1 MPRVVVA
8 LVLGGVACL
17 RLAAPACAWQQD
29 DADGRTRGRI
39 LEFPDLGPVPGSMA
53 PTLGPGPGAFEDVA
67 APSSQVIGGRRRS
80 SILPR
85 DRAAGVLAR
94 GTTARGMRLPEPLP
108 APAVRPPGLALGTS
122 ALDQRLAEDPGPA
135 SGLTYD
141 AALDRMMGWNLDIR
155 ALRHELTQ
163 ADADILTAGL
173 RTNPLVYVDS
183 QFIPYRPFGT
193 DNPGG
198 PTQYDV
204 NLTLPLDVSGKRQSR
219 TVVARAARS
228 ALEAQFQDVVR
239 RQIDNVARAWVG
251 LQAARIELLAAEA
264 SLRQQE
270 ALLVE
275 AERNADGARPGA
287 IARRRLAREIERT
300 RAIVADARETFED
313 SQETLAVLLAIPP
326 AETASLLPSGSL
338 RVDAP
343 AAPELDELLR
353 LAAGCRPD
361 LRAVRLGVERARAEV
376 DLQRAA
382 RFDDVYLFYD
392 PFTAQD
398 LRPYGHGTATSWAV
412 GLTFSVPLFNR
423 NQGNVARA
431 ESNVGQSRTE
441 ASAVERRVAAE
452 VRLAEREYRR
462 AREALERIDAVVL
475 PEAEAALVQ
484 AEADF
489 AAGRIDLDELR
500 DELEEAAVVARERR
514 EALVRFRRAMLDLN
528 TAVGMRILP

>member
-1 MPRVVVA
+1 VT
-8 LVLGGVACL
+8 LVLFAVACL
-17 RLAAPACAWQQD
+17 SAGPPACAWQQGSD
-29 DADGRTRGRI
+29 DGRARGRI
-39 LEFPDLGPVPGSMA
+39 LEIPNLGPIPGATTPS
-53 PTLGPGPGAFEDVA
+53 LGPGPGAFDDAA
-67 APSSQVIGGRRRS
+67 APSTQVIGGRKRS

-85 DRAAGVLAR
+85 DRAAGALAR
-94 GTTARGMRLPEPLP
+94 GTAARGMSLPEPLP
-108 APAVRPPGLALGTS
+108 APAARATGLALGTS
-122 ALDQRLAEDPGPA
+122 ALDRRLADDPGPA
-135 SGLTYD
+135 AGLSYD
-141 AALDRMMGWNLDIR
+141 AALDRMMGSNLDIR
-155 ALRHELTQ
+155 ALRHELPQ

-173 RTNPLVYVDS
+173 RTNPLLYVDS
-183 QFIPYRPFGT
+183 QFIPYRAFGS

-204 NLTLPLDVSGKRQSR
+204 NLTLPLDVSGKRRSR
-219 TVVARAARS
+219 TVVARVARS

-251 LQAARIELLAAEA
+251 LQATRIDLLAAEA

-270 ALLVE
+270 ALAVE
-275 AERNADGARPGA
+275 AERIAGGERPNAA
-287 IARRRLAREIERT
+287 ARRRLAREIERT
-300 RAIVADARETFED
+300 RALVADAREAFED
-313 SQETLAVLLAIPP
+313 AQETLAVLLDIPP
-326 AETASLLPSGSL
+326 AETAALVPSGSL
-338 RVDAP
+338 RVEAP

-353 LAAGCRPD
+353 LAVGCRPD

-441 ASAVERRVAAE
+441 AAAVERRVAAE
-452 VRLAEREYRR
+452 VRLAEREYRY
-462 AREALERIDAVVL
+462 AREALERIDEVVF
-475 PEAEAALVQ
+475 PEAEAALEQ

-489 AAGRIDLDELR
+489 AAGTIGLEDLR
-500 DELEEAAVVARERR
+500 DELEEAAVVARARR